1 MMKKYIVSLA
11 CILAFVACK
20 QEKKETTETAVVE
33 EVAVVE
39 NDWEVLFDG
48 TSLDQWKE
56 FKTDGV
62 SDAWKIDG
70 DALVYTPPAEGEEN
84 QNHDLVTRQEYTN
97 FVLSLDWKISEAGNS
112 GVFWG
117 VSEDEKFGTGYQTGP
132 EIQILDNDKHPDAKA
147 GTTHQAG
154 ALYDMVSPAKDVTN
168 PVGEWNTMVITVD
181 HNAHV
186 GSVTLNGTVMVTFPV
201 ANEEWDAMVARSKF
215 AGWDGFGKYT
225 TGKIGLQDH
234 HNVVAFRNIKIKQL

>member
-1 MMKKYIVSLA
+1 MASV
-11 CILAFVACK
+11 AFLLVFMACK
-20 QEKKETTETAVVE
+20 QEKKDTAKTAIVK

-48 TSLDQWKE
+48 TSLDKWKE
-56 FKTDGV
+56 FKTDGI
-62 SDAWKIDG
+62 SDVWKIEG
-70 DALVYTPPAEGEEN
+70 NALVYTPPAESEEN
-84 QNHDLVTRQEYTN
+84 ENHDLVTREEYTN
-97 FVLSLDWKISEAGNS
+97 FVLTLDWKISEAGNS

-154 ALYDMVSPAKDVTN
+154 ALYDMVSPAKDVTK
-168 PVGEWNTMVITVD
+168 PIGEWNTMVITVN
-181 HNAHV
+181 HEMHL
-186 GSVTLNGTVMVTFPV
+186 GSVTLNGTEMVTFPV
-201 ANEEWDAMVARSKF
+201 ANEEWDAMVAKSKF
-215 AGWDGFGKYT
+215 ADWDGFGKYT

-234 HNVVAFRNIKIKQL
+234 QNVVAFRNIKIKRL

>member
-1 MMKKYIVSLA
+1 MMKKYIVSVA
-11 CILAFVACK
+11 CVLAFVACK

-84 QNHDLVTRQEYTN
+84 KNHDLVTRDEYTN
-97 FVLSLDWKISEAGNS
+97 FVLTLDWKISEAGNS

-132 EIQILDNDKHPDAKA
+132 EIQILDNDKHPDAMA

-201 ANEEWDAMVARSKF
+201 ANEEWDAMVAKSKF

-234 HNVVAFRNIKIKQL
+234 QNMVAFRNIKIKRL

>member
-1 MMKKYIVSLA
+1 MKKYIVGAA
-11 CILAFVACK
+11 CLLAFVACK

-33 EVAVVE
+33 EIEVVDNE
-39 NDWEVLFDG
+39 WEVLFDG
-48 TSLDQWKE
+48 TSLDKWKE
-56 FKTDGV
+56 FKTDEI
-62 SDAWKIDG
+62 SDAWKIEG
-70 DALVYTPPAEGEEN
+70 DALVYTPPEDEEYK
-84 QNHDLVTRQEYTN
+84 NHDLVTKQEFTD
-97 FVLSLDWKISEAGNS
+97 FVLTLDWKISEAGNS

-154 ALYDMVSPAKDVTN
+154 ALYDMVSPAEDVTK
-168 PVGEWNTMVITVD
+168 PIGEWNTMVITVN
-181 HNAHV
+181 HKEHK
-186 GSVTLNGTVMVTFPV
+186 GSVTLNGTEMVSFPV
-201 ANEEWDAMVARSKF
+201 ANEEWDAMVAKSKF

-234 HNVVAFRNIKIKQL
+234 QNVVAFRNIKIKQL

>member
-1 MMKKYIVSLA
+1 MKKIIVSIA
-11 CILAFVACK
+11 CLLAFVACK
-20 QEKKETTETAVVE
+20 QEKKETSEVTVE
-33 EVAVVE
+33 EVEVVQNE
-39 NDWEVLFDG
+39 WEVLFDG

-62 SDAWKIDG
+62 SDAWKIEG
-70 DALVYTPPAEGEEN
+70 DALVYTPPAEGEEKK
-84 QNHDLVTRQEYTN
+84 NHDLVTKKEFTD

-117 VSEDEKFGTGYQTGP
+117 VSEDEQFGTGYQTGP

-154 ALYDMVSPAKDVTN
+154 ALYDMVSPVKDVTK
-168 PVGEWNTMVITVD
+168 PIGEWNTMVITVN
-181 HNAHV
+181 HKEHV
-186 GSVTLNGTVMVTFPV
+186 GSVTLNDTVMVTFPV
-201 ANEEWDAMVARSKF
+201 ANEEWNAMVAKSKF
-215 AGWDGFGKYT
+215 AGWEGFGKFT

-234 HNVVAFRNIKIKQL
+234 GNVVAFRNIKIKQL

>member
-1 MMKKYIVSLA
+1 MMKKYIVSAA
-11 CILAFVACK
+11 CVLAFVACK

-33 EVAVVE
+33 EVAVIE

-62 SDAWKIDG
+62 SDAWKIEG

-132 EIQILDNDKHPDAKA
+132 EIQILYNDKHPDAKA

-181 HNAHV
+181 HNAHL

-201 ANEEWDAMVARSKF
+201 ANEEWEAMVAKSKF

>member
-1 MMKKYIVSLA
+1 MKKLLVSATCLLA
-11 CILAFVACK
+11 MMSCK
-20 QEKKETTETAVVE
+20 QEKKETVNVTVVE
-33 EVAVVE
+33 EVEVVE
-39 NDWEVLFDG
+39 NEWEVLFDG

-62 SDAWKIDG
+62 SDAWKIEG
-70 DALVYTPPAEGEEN
+70 DALVYTPPAEGEE
-84 QNHDLVTRQEYTN
+84 QKNHDLVTRKEYTD
-97 FVLSLDWKISEAGNS
+97 FVLTLDWKISEAGNS

-147 GTTHQAG
+147 GTTHQAS
-154 ALYDMVSPAKDVTN
+154 ALYDMVAPAKDATK
-168 PVGEWNTMVITVD
+168 PVGEWNTMVITVN
-181 HNAHV
+181 HKEHK
-186 GSVTLNGTVMVTFPV
+186 GSVTLNGEEMVTFPV
-201 ANEEWDAMVARSKF
+201 ANDEWDAMVAKSKF

-234 HNVVAFRNIKIKQL
+234 HNVVSFRNIKIKQL

>member
-1 MMKKYIVSLA
+1 MKKYIISTA
-11 CILAFVACK
+11 CLLAFVACK
-20 QEKKETTETAVVE
+20 QEKKETTEAAVVE
-33 EVAVVE
+33 EVAVVDNE
-39 NDWEVLFDG
+39 WEVLFDG
-48 TSLDQWKE
+48 TSLEKWKE
-56 FKTDGV
+56 FKTDDV
-62 SDAWKIDG
+62 SDAWKIED

-84 QNHDLVTRQEYTN
+84 KNHDLVTRQEYTN

-132 EIQILDNDKHPDAKA
+132 EIQILDNEKHPDAKA

-154 ALYDMVSPAKDVTN
+154 ALYDMVSPAKDVTK
-168 PVGEWNTMVITVD
+168 PVGDWNTMVITVD

-201 ANEEWDAMVARSKF
+201 ANAEWDALVAKSKF
-215 AGWDGFGKYT
+215 ADWDGFGKYN

-234 HNVVAFRNIKIKQL
+234 GNVVAFRNIKIKQL

>member
-1 MMKKYIVSLA
+1 MKKLLVSTACLLA
-11 CILAFVACK
+11 VVACK
-20 QEKKETTETAVVE
+20 EEKKEKVEAAVVE
-33 EVAVVE
+33 EVKAVE
-39 NDWEVLFDG
+39 DEWEVLFDG
-48 TSLDQWKE
+48 TSLDKWKE

-62 SDAWKIDG
+62 SDAWQIEG
-70 DALVYTPPAEGEEN
+70 DALVYTPPAEGEE
-84 QNHDLVTRQEYTN
+84 QKNHDLVTRKEYTD
-97 FVLSLDWKISEAGNS
+97 FVLTLDWKISEAGNS

-154 ALYDMVSPAKDVTN
+154 ALYDMVAPAKDVTK
-168 PVGEWNTMVITVD
+168 PVGEWNTMVITVN
-181 HNAHV
+181 HKENN
-186 GSVTLNGTVMVTFPV
+186 GSVTLNGTETVSFPV
-201 ANEEWDAMVARSKF
+201 ANDEWDAMVAKSKF

-234 HNVVAFRNIKIKQL
+234 HNVVSFRNIKIKEL

>member
-1 MMKKYIVSLA
+1 MKKVIVGVA
-11 CILAFVACK
+11 CLLTFVACK
-20 QEKKETTETAVVE
+20 QEKKETSDAAVE
-33 EVAVVE
+33 KVALVE

-48 TSLDQWKE
+48 SSLDQWKE

-62 SDAWKIDG
+62 SDAWKIEG
-70 DALVYTPPAEGEEN
+70 DALVYTPPTEGEEST
-84 QNHDLVTRQEYTN
+84 NHDLVTRQEYTN

-132 EIQILDNDKHPDAKA
+132 EIQILDNEKHPDAKA

-181 HNAHV
+181 HNAHI
-186 GSVTLNGTVMVTFPV
+186 GSVILNGTVMVTFPV
-201 ANEEWDAMVARSKF
+201 ANEQWDAMVAKSKF

>member
-1 MMKKYIVSLA
+1 MKKVIASVA
-11 CILAFVACK
+11 CLLAFVACK
-20 QEKKETTETAVVE
+20 QEKKETTQTAVVE

-48 TSLDQWKE
+48 SSLDQWKE

-62 SDAWKIDG
+62 SDAWKIEG
-70 DALVYTPPAEGEEN
+70 DALVYTPPAESEEST
-84 QNHDLVTRQEYTN
+84 NHDLVTRQEYTN

-132 EIQILDNDKHPDAKA
+132 EIQILDNEKHPDAKA

-154 ALYDMVSPAKDVTN
+154 ALYDMVSPATDVTN

-181 HNAHV
+181 HNAHI

-201 ANEEWDAMVARSKF
+201 ANEEWDALVAKSKF

-234 HNVVAFRNIKIKQL
+234 GNIVAFRNIKIKQL

>member
-1 MMKKYIVSLA
+1 MMKKYIVSAA
-11 CILAFVACK
+11 CVLAFVACK

-62 SDAWKIDG
+62 SDAWKIEG

-168 PVGEWNTMVITVD
+168 PIGEWNTMVITVD

-201 ANEEWDAMVARSKF
+201 ANEEWDAMVAKSKF